1 MKNKKIILGL
11 SALMITAS
19 LFTTGCGKKVEISKK
34 AVVGFE
40 EGEIKANDF
49 YKEIKADNI
58 SRLIDL
64 IDHKLLDE
72 KFKTDKEEDESV
84 KKQIDSIKS
93 YYTDES
99 QFNQVIKQYF
109 GAEDEKELEKILRLE
124 YKREQAVNK
133 YIEDHLSD
141 DEIKKYYDEK
151 IHGDMSAKHILITAD
166 VAADASD
173 EDKKDAEEKAKEKAK
188 DIIKQLNDGKKFDD
202 LAKKYSK
209 DESNAKKGGDLG
221 KFSYDDMVSE
231 FSEAC
236 AKLKVNEYTKE
247 PVKTQY
253 GYHIILKTG
262 EDKKKEL
269 KDVKKDIQE
278 KLRKQKLDDDAT
290 LYYETLK
297 NYRKDNGI
305 TWNDSALKKAYEK
318 YMNDLVESAKQQAS
332 QSTQQ

>member
-49 YKEIKADNI
+49 YKDIKTDNI

-72 KFKTDKEEDESV
+72 KYKTDKEEDESV

-93 YYTDES
+93 YYSEEN

-109 GAEDEKELEKILRLE
+109 GAENEEELQKILRLE
-124 YKREQAVNK
+124 YKREQAVNE
-133 YIEDHLSD
+133 YIEKNLSE
-141 DEIKKYYDEK
+141 DEIKKYYEEK
-151 IHGDMSAKHILITAD
+151 VHGDMSAKHILITAD

-173 EDKKDAEEKAKEKAK
+173 DDKKDAEEKAKEKAK

-221 KFSYDDMVSE
+221 KFSYDDMVAE

-236 AKLKVNEYTKE
+236 AKLKINEYTKE

-262 EDKKKEL
+262 EDKKKAL

-278 KLRKQKLDDDAT
+278 KLRKEKLDADAT
-290 LYYETLK
+290 LYYESLK

-332 QSTQQ
+332 QSKK

>member
-49 YKEIKADNI
+49 YKDIKADNI

-188 DIIKQLNDGKKFDD
+188 DIIKKLNDGKKFDD

-236 AKLKVNEYTKE
+236 AKLKTNEYTKE

>member
-72 KFKTDKEEDESV
+72 KFKTDDEENESV

-93 YYTDES
+93 YYSDES

-109 GAEDEKELEKILRLE
+109 GAEDEKDLEKILRLE

-133 YIEDHLSD
+133 YIEEHLSD

-151 IHGDMSAKHILITAD
+151 IHGEMSAKHILITAD
-166 VAADASD
+166 VASDASD
-173 EDKKDAEEKAKEKAK
+173 DDKKEAEEKAKEKAK
-188 DIIKQLNDGKKFDD
+188 DIIKELNDGKKFDD

-262 EDKKKEL
+262 EDEKKAL
-269 KDVKKDIQE
+269 KDVKADIKE

-318 YMNDLVESAKQQAS
+318 YMDDLVESAKQQAS
-332 QSTQQ
+332 SSNQ

>member
-58 SRLIDL
+58 SKLIDL

-72 KFKTDKEEDESV
+72 KFKTDDEENESV

-93 YYTDES
+93 YYTDEA

-109 GAEDEKELEKILRLE
+109 GAEDEKDLEAILRIE

-141 DEIKKYYDEK
+141 NEISKYYEEN
-151 IHGDMSAKHILITAD
+151 IFGDMSAKHILITAD
-166 VAADASD
+166 VASDASD
-173 EDKKDAEEKAKEKAK
+173 DDKKDAEEKALEKAK

-221 KFSYDDMVSE
+221 KFSYDDMVKE

-262 EDKKKEL
+262 EEKKPTL
-269 KDVKKDIQE
+269 KKVKSDIKE
-278 KLRKQKLDDDAT
+278 KLREQKLNDDAT

-305 TWNDSALKKAYEK
+305 TWNDSELKKAYEK
-318 YMNDLVESAKQQAS
+318 YMNDLVEAAKNQ
-332 QSTQQ
+332 

>member
-11 SALMITAS
+11 SALLITAS
-19 LFTTGCGKKVEISKK
+19 LFTTGCGKEVEISKK

-58 SRLIDL
+58 SKLIDL

-72 KFKTDKEEDESV
+72 KFKTDDKEDENV

-93 YYTDES
+93 YYTEES

-109 GAEDEKELEKILRLE
+109 GAENEKELDKILRLE
-124 YKREQAVNK
+124 YKREQAINK
-133 YIEDHLSD
+133 YIEDHLSE
-141 DEIKKYYDEK
+141 DEIKKYYEEK
-151 IHGDMSAKHILITAD
+151 IFGDMSAKHILITPD
-166 VAADASD
+166 VAKDASE
-173 EDKKDAEEKAKEKAK
+173 EDKKEAEKKALEKAK
-188 DIIKQLNDGKKFDD
+188 DIIKQLNDGKKFDS

-221 KFSYDDMVSE
+221 KFSYDDMVKE

-236 AKLKVNEYTKE
+236 SKLKVNEYTKE

-262 EDKKKEL
+262 EDKKPTLKKVKSEIKE
-269 KDVKKDIQE
+269 KIREQKIQDDV
-278 KLRKQKLDDDAT
+278 T

-297 NYRKDNGI
+297 KFRKDNGI
-305 TWNDSALKKAYEK
+305 TWNDSALKKAYDK
-318 YMNDLVESAKQQAS
+318 YMDDLVETAKKQAS
-332 QSTQQ
+332 AS